1 MLFRMDCSEAF
12 GRCIS
17 VLYGILLDRNSVYYL
32 ISGQLPIA
40 CEEMNMHSEIKELN
54 RIICNE
60 CDEKEYEKCKI
71 CKIYQLVN
79 KIDES

>member
-1 MLFRMDCSEAF
+1 M
-12 GRCIS
+12 
-17 VLYGILLDRNSVYYL
+17 
-32 ISGQLPIA
+32 PIA